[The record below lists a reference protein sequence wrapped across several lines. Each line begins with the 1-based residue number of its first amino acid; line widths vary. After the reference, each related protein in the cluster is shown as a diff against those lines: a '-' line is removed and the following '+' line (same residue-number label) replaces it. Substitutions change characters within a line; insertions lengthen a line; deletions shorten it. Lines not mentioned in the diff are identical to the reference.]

1 MSFRRFF
8 ARQRFAF
15 FLAARYLRGHRSR
28 LLSGTAR
35 AALGS
40 SALGVA
46 AMVVATSLMNGYT
59 ETLVEKMMGGGAI
72 IVSPTFPQSMAEGRP
87 SVDLLLG
94 IDGVTEVR
102 SALQGQ
108 GSLSSAGLQSGVD
121 VYLRGASVG
130 EGALQ
135 ARAEQLVVRDSRPG
149 VVLGKDL
156 AETLS
161 VKAGDLLDLVALDFG
176 GLEDSSTFH
185 FRKLRVSGI
194 FETGFWLF
202 DREYAILD
210 ADLVAE
216 LTGAPLFYEV
226 GIRSPEDL
234 EQIQRDV
241 ERLLGE
247 DYLVRNWQS
256 YNPDLFSALELQKWG
271 LFLLL
276 GLIVVVSTFNVVS
289 TLVVLVRERVREIG
303 VLTAMGA
310 RPSMLRS
317 VFVQCG
323 LLLGLAGTA
332 AGVVVGVAVCWA
344 LTHYQVLHFDSGMAE
359 IYFIDEV
366 PFVVHGLDLFAI
378 VTFAFVAMLLASRI
392 PAARAARLTPADAL
406 HYE

>member
-1 MSFRRFF
+1 MSRSFF
-8 ARQRFAF
+8 DRQRFAF
-15 FLAARYLRGHRSR
+15 YLALRYLRGRRSR

-72 IVSPTFPQSMAEGRP
+72 IVSPTFSESMAEGRP
-87 SVDLLLG
+87 SIDLLGLV
-94 IDGVTEVR
+94 DGVTEVR

-108 GSLSSAGLQSGVD
+108 GSLTSAGLATGVD

-130 EGALQ
+130 DGVLQ
-135 ARAEQLVVRDSRPG
+135 ASAEQLAVREGRPG
-149 VVLGKDL
+149 VVLGRDL
-156 AETLS
+156 AERLG
-161 VKAGDLLDLVALDFG
+161 VRVGDPLGLVAVDFG
-176 GLEDSSTFH
+176 SLRKGNAFH
-185 FRKLRVSGI
+185 FRGLRVSGV

-210 ADLVAE
+210 ADLVAK
-216 LTGAPLFYEV
+216 LTGAPKFFEV
-226 GIRSPEDL
+226 GIRSPEELDRI
-234 EQIQRDV
+234 EEEIVQ
-241 ERLLGE
+241 LLGR

-256 YNPDLFSALELQKWG
+256 YNPDLFSALRLQKWG

-303 VLTAMGA
+303 VLTALGA
-310 RPSMLRS
+310 RPDTLRS
-317 VFVQCG
+317 IFVQCG

-332 AGVVVGVAVCWA
+332 LGIVVGVGLCWGM
-344 LTHYQVLHFDSGMAE
+344 TYFHVLDFDSGMAE

-366 PFVVHGLDLFAI
+366 PFVVRVSDLAAI
-378 VTFAFVAMLLASRI
+378 VGFAFVAMLLASRI
-392 PAARAARLTPADAL
+392 PAGRVARLKPADAL
-406 HYE
+406 RYE